1 LPPSDPG
8 APQPDPAPAPAP
20 APADPVA
27 GGGGVRFG
35 SATGRWVILAT
46 VLGSGLAFLDG
57 TVVNVAL
64 PTIADDLDA
73 GLSGLQWT
81 LDAYLV
87 TLASLLLLGGSLGD
101 QYGRRRVFLLGM
113 AAFTAASLLCGLA
126 PNITLLVAARAIQ
139 GVGAAMLVPGSLAI
153 LSATFHPDDRARAIG
168 AWSALAGATSAIGP
182 FLGGWL
188 VDAVSWRLIF
198 VINLP
203 LAAVAAFVTLV
214 HVPENR
220 PAPAPSGGP
229 AHAPPDVAGAV
240 TVSVGLAALAFAL
253 IEGAGGFGPR
263 EWVAAGV
270 GLAALVAFVVIERR
284 SRRPM
289 LPLGMFRS
297 RQFTGANLTTVAVY
311 AALGG
316 TLFLLVLELQLV
328 LGYSALEAGASLL
341 PVTLLMLLLSA
352 RMGALAQRMGPRI
365 PMTVGPV
372 IVGAGLVLLARV
384 GAGDG
389 YLTVV
394 LPGVIVF
401 GLGLSATVAPLTAAV
416 LASVDDAHMGV
427 ASGVNNAA
435 ARVAGLLAV
444 AVLPAAVGLDLA
456 AGADAVT
463 EGVHRAL
470 LVGAAI
476 SAAGG
481 WMAYATVRGG
491 TTVQATAQADV
502 LQPCHDPC
510 LVSDRD
516 APEAAA

>member
-1 LPPSDPG
+1 MALPSR
-8 APQPDPAPAPAP
+8 PD
-20 APADPVA
+20 
-27 GGGGVRFG
+27 VRFG
-35 SATGRWVILAT
+35 SATGRWVIVAT

-64 PTIADDLDA
+64 PTIAEDLDA

-87 TLASLLLLGGSLGD
+87 TLSSLLLLGGSLGD
-101 QYGRRRVFLLGM
+101 QYGRRRVYLLGM

-126 PNITLLVAARAIQ
+126 PNITLLVAARAVQ

-153 LSATFHPDDRARAIG
+153 LSSTFHPDDRARAIG

-188 VDAVSWRLIF
+188 IDAVSWRLIF

-203 LAAVAAFVTLV
+203 LAAVAGFVTLR
-214 HVPENR
+214 HVPEIR
-220 PAPAPSGGP
+220 PEPS
-229 AHAPPDVAGAV
+229 HAPPDVAGAA
-240 TVSVGLAALAFAL
+240 TVSLGLAAVAFAL
-253 IEGAGGFGPR
+253 IEGSGGFGAI
-263 EWVAAGV
+263 EAVAAGAGV
-270 GLAALVAFVVIERR
+270 AALVAFVMIERR

-289 LPLGMFRS
+289 LPLGIFRS
-297 RQFTGANLTTVAVY
+297 RQFTGANLTTLAVY

-341 PVTLLMLLLSA
+341 PVTMIMLLLSA
-352 RMGALAQRMGPRI
+352 RMGALAQRIGPRW
-365 PMTVGPV
+365 PMTVGPLV
-372 IVGAGLVLLARV
+372 VAAGLVLLARV

-389 YLTVV
+389 YLTDI
-394 LPGVIVF
+394 LPGVVVF

-416 LASVDDAHMGV
+416 LAAVDDTHMGL

-456 AGADAVT
+456 GGPDAIT
-463 EGVHRAL
+463 EGVHRSL
-470 LVGAAI
+470 LVGAGLCV
-476 SAAGG
+476 AGG
-481 WMAYATVRGG
+481 LVAFATIRGG
-491 TTVQATAQADV
+491 TAVQPTSQASID
-502 LQPCHDPC
+502 QPCHDAC
-510 LVSDRD
+510 LASDTPAGPRQS
-516 APEAAA
+516 AA